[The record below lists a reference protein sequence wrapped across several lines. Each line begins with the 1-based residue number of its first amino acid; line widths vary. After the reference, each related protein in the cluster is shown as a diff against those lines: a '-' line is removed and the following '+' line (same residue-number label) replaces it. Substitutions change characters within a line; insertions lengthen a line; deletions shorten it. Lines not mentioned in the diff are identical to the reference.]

1 MADSWE
7 LQGID
12 YCKTAYFYGQLDEI
26 QQTKGKENMRL
37 IFQQITF
44 LFLATLIFG
53 SNSLQ
58 AQEEKAAEAAE
69 GKKIV
74 FLAGAKSHGYA
85 AHEHYAGCVLLA
97 KSLEAALPGYETV
110 VYKYDWPEDESAFDD
125 VDCIVSYS
133 DGGKRH
139 PFSNRLEQVDAL
151 AQRGVGI
158 VCVHYAVEITKGE
171 GGDKFVEWLGGYF
184 ETDWSVNPHWKANFT
199 EMPEHPITRGVE
211 PFEIEDE
218 WYYHMRFRDQMEGV
232 TPILSAIP
240 PASTLQRKDGAHSN
254 NPHVRAKAGQI
265 QHVAWA
271 AERTD
276 GGGRGFGFTGG
287 HWHWNWGDDNF
298 RKVMLNAI
306 VWTANGEVPEGG
318 IADEPKDLE
327 TLKENQDFDE
337 PDNYDWERMRPA
349 KRAKKRRKPADGA
362 KAEKPAKA
370 AN

>member
-1 MADSWE
+1 
-7 LQGID
+7 
-12 YCKTAYFYGQLDEI
+12 
-26 QQTKGKENMRL
+26 MRL

-97 KSLEAALPGYETV
+97 KSLEAALPSYETV

-158 VCVHYAVEITKGE
+158 KPLAGDTRPYAFYCI
-171 GGDKFVEWLGGYF
+171 FFQGY
-184 ETDWSVNPHWKANFT
+184 WQSNAWP
-199 EMPEHPITRGVE
+199 PP
-211 PFEIEDE
+211 PS
-218 WYYHMRFRDQMEGV
+218 
-232 TPILSAIP
+232 LS
-240 PASTLQRKDGAHSN
+240 
-254 NPHVRAKAGQI
+254 
-265 QHVAWA
+265 
-271 AERTD
+271 
-276 GGGRGFGFTGG
+276 
-287 HWHWNWGDDNF
+287 
-298 RKVMLNAI
+298 
-306 VWTANGEVPEGG
+306 
-318 IADEPKDLE
+318 
-327 TLKENQDFDE
+327 
-337 PDNYDWERMRPA
+337 
-349 KRAKKRRKPADGA
+349 
-362 KAEKPAKA
+362 
-370 AN
+370 